1 LRSHD
6 ENIFVPPQKGAS
18 YKKRSEN
25 ISKSVIYSSG
35 QYGQSFNPEN
45 YPKKK
50 YNTNDTYEMNDGHR
64 GSQAVHRQGRR
75 GQELSFSENP
85 DSQEKKFKARKPT
98 LVTETNSTEA
108 NIQKKY

>member
-1 LRSHD
+1 M
-6 ENIFVPPQKGAS
+6 
-18 YKKRSEN
+18 
-25 ISKSVIYSSG
+25 YSSG
-35 QYGQSFNPEN
+35 QYEQSFNPEN

-64 GSQAVHRQGRR
+64 GSQPVHHSGRR

-85 DSQEKKFKARKPT
+85 ESQNKKIKARKPT

-108 NIQKKY
+108 NIQKKF